1 MISSLTVCRNP
12 RAVMRIACLVLLG
25 TGTVL
30 ADTLW
35 TRSYSGPYGGD
46 EAARVV
52 LPDTFAN
59 VVVVG
64 SSNGESGTGGNDFVV
79 IKYSWFHGNTLWTRR
94 ITGRDTSDDVAQAA
108 AIDSLGVVTVT
119 GQSGKYPNYDML
131 TVQLN
136 PNGSE
141 LWRATYDGT
150 AHGGD
155 VGTAIA
161 VDTAGSVFVAGYTQ
175 NATSDYVTIKY
186 NWDGSRAWTKTY
198 DGGDDKPTDI
208 ALGPD
213 GSVYV
218 TGNSGTVKYSS
229 AGVQQWV
236 QSGGISHA
244 TALVVDESGSVYVTG
259 SVPAP
264 GMTTYPATVK
274 YDSAGTQKW
283 ADVYQH
289 PQGQGAALAR
299 GASALYVAG
308 MAEGAAGDVD
318 YITIAYDYGTGDTL
332 WVRRDSGPAGS
343 YDAAVGIAVGSDSA
357 IWVAGS
363 SNYDFVTVLYT
374 PDGVKHWVETYGS
387 PGDDQMAAMALDKDN
402 HVIVT
407 GITWAGAS
415 YDLITVA
422 FDTIGPGVAE
432 PPSRK
437 PLSGLRFSLA
447 PNPSVSGYASLR
459 LGTANAGAAKV
470 TVFGADGR
478 AVLTQ
483 TIKASGTDGT
493 HQLNLSRQRAGVY
506 MVRLESGGRSATQK
520 LVVEH

>member
-1 MISSLTVCRNP
+1 
-12 RAVMRIACLVLLG
+12 
-25 TGTVL
+25 
-30 ADTLW
+30 
-35 TRSYSGPYGGD
+35 
-46 EAARVV
+46 
-52 LPDTFAN
+52 
-59 VVVVG
+59 
-64 SSNGESGTGGNDFVV
+64 
-79 IKYSWFHGNTLWTRR
+79 
-94 ITGRDTSDDVAQAA
+94 
-108 AIDSLGVVTVT
+108 
-119 GQSGKYPNYDML
+119 ML

-186 NWDGSRAWTKTY
+186 NWDGSRAWAKTY

-432 PPSRK
+432 PRDLKPS
-437 PLSGLRFSLA
+437 SDVRFELA
-447 PNPSVSGYASLR
+447 PNPSASGLVSLR
-459 LGTANAGAAKV
+459 YGLANAGAVSV
-470 TVFGADGR
+470 TICRADGR
-478 AVLTQ
+478 VVLARPIETKS
-483 TIKASGTDGT
+483 TGGTCRLDLREFG
-493 HQLNLSRQRAGVY
+493 AGIY
-506 MVRLESGGRSATQK
+506 ILRLESGGRSATRK
-520 LVVEH
+520 LVVGR